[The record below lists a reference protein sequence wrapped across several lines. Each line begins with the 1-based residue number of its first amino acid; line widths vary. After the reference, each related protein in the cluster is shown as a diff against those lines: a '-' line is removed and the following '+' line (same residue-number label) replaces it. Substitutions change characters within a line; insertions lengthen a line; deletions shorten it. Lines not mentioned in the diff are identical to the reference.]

1 MNIIYHSIFIPTKYE
16 KVSDNPDWTKARN
29 TNKKNG
35 FSTKLWK
42 KNDILILIERY
53 YPEFLYFVNDFPND
67 WYLIDFSRLLI
78 LHHEGGIYIDLDVI
92 LKTKDLPNGNLIGY
106 WTNKKGVKEM
116 NNDFFRWSDR
126 DLYYKCAIFLRDRFY
141 NNKMP
146 SCWKVR
152 KFLFSVGNK
161 GYIAFIKNSK
171 VDFIMFDNYQRGE
184 NGASWLDIST

>member
-1 MNIIYHSIFIPTKYE
+1 MTIIHQIFIDIGKGKTYL
-16 KVSDNPDWTKARN
+16 DNDIYKKCVEE
-29 TNKKNG
+29 NKKQSLKHKIWNE
-35 FSTKLWK
+35 KMLDNLCK
-42 KNDILILIERY
+42 EH
-53 YPEFLYFVNDFPND
+53 YPEYLNFWNSFPHPF
-67 WYLIDFSRLLI
+67 WKIDFGRYMI

-106 WTNKKGVKEM
+106 WTNKKGDKEM

-161 GYIAFIKNSK
+161 GYTAFIKNSK
-171 VDFIMFDNYQRGE
+171 VEFIMFDNYLRTE
-184 NGASWLDIST
+184 TSSWLDIST